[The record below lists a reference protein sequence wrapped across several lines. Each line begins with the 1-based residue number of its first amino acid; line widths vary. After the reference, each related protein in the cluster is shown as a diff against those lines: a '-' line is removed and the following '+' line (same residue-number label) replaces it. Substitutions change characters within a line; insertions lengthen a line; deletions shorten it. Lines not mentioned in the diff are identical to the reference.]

1 MSPRE
6 GAVPRLLMPN
16 VLLPAQVA
24 SPWTDRWLRRL
35 CRAILADALAC
46 LEGKGPPSH
55 MGSDHDGARRAGQ
68 AWQWFE
74 SDTTYL
80 FSFTTVCAVLD
91 LEVEAVRKQ
100 VRQRARP
107 EPPDRHTGVREKV
120 QATTAAARETVVR
133 AHAALDQTRKLRQG
147 LDESRQ
153 LHRAITE
160 RKAEQCPRPHGE
172 QIPTPQ
178 ESDSPPETMPLPEP
192 PTKNESA

>member
-1 MSPRE
+1 MLPRAGE
-6 GAVPRLLMPN
+6 VLRLLTPS

-24 SPWTDRWLRRL
+24 SPWADRWLRRL

-46 LEGKGPPSH
+46 LDGKGPLSNKESY
-55 MGSDHDGARRAGQ
+55 GEVARRTHE
-68 AWQWFE
+68 AWEWVM

-100 VRQRARP
+100 VR
-107 EPPDRHTGVREKV
+107 
-120 QATTAAARETVVR
+120 
-133 AHAALDQTRKLRQG
+133 
-147 LDESRQ
+147 
-153 LHRAITE
+153 HRAITK

-172 QIPTPQ
+172 QLPALQ
-178 ESDSPPETMPLPEP
+178 ESDAPPETVPAAEP